1 MIKLYD
7 EVILKDGREGCVVEV
22 WDDEHFS
29 VDVGS
34 SPKDWK
40 NIEVSK
46 DDLDLEKMKKAGL
59 VSII

>member
-22 WDDEHFS
+22 WDAEHFS
-29 VDVGS
+29 VDVGT

-40 NIEVSK
+40 NIEVSL
-46 DDLDLEKMKKAGL
+46 DDLDLEEMKRKGL
-59 VSII
+59 IN